1 MIDHVKLFVRDC
13 GASKALYQRALEP
26 LGYSVIMEFE
36 GLGIAFGRDR
46 PEFWLAST
54 GDARPTRAHVALRA
68 QDKDAVDAFH
78 AAALAAGARDN
89 GGPGYRPQYHPA
101 YYGAF
106 VLDYE
111 DNNVEAVFH
120 DVAG

>member
-1 MIDHVKLFVRDC
+1 VIDHVKVFVRDYA
-13 GASKALYQRALEP
+13 ASKELYQRALEP
-26 LGYSVIMEFE
+26 LGYSVIMELE
-36 GLGIAFGRDR
+36 GLGVAFGRDR
-46 PEFWLAST
+46 PEFWLAPA
-54 GDARPTRAHVALRA
+54 GAARPTRAHIALRA
-68 QDKDAVDAFH
+68 QDRDAVDAFH

-89 GGPGYRPQYHPA
+89 GGPGYRPQYHPS

-106 VLDYE
+106 VLDDE